1 MWFITEREMQGAADL
16 GLLGC
21 EELFAEQPRLRPI
34 YFNWVCLL
42 TSPAV
47 VNCIKAVSGSMATF
61 YNSYFY
67 RERISKAQRILA
79 GKDSW
84 DKTNEK

>member
-1 MWFITEREMQGAADL
+1 M
-16 GLLGC
+16 
-21 EELFAEQPRLRPI
+21 
-34 YFNWVCLL
+34 
-42 TSPAV
+42 

-67 RERISKAQRILA
+67 RERKSKAQRISA

-84 DKTNEK
+84 GKKETTFDQERDIMFLLQNVSVQHVEHRQHIHKNEILQ